1 MYHCTRKLLGL
12 TDENLFFEE
21 EWLETVEEDGFRTNL
36 IHAKLS
42 YILSHC
48 RKCGIKN
55 EGQII
60 KNGSHK
66 TKVQLLPYRAT
77 KTELRLVR
85 TRFYCKECQST
96 FNAQTNLVDE
106 NCYLSKELKVQIA
119 LELAKNTIKKELPIA
134 ILSLT

>member
-1 MYHCTRKLLGL
+1 MDHCTRKLLGL

-21 EWLETVEEDGFRTNL
+21 EGFRTNL
-36 IHAKLS
+36 NHAQLS
-42 YILSHC
+42 YIPSHC

-66 TKVQLLPYRAT
+66 TKIQLLPYRTT
-77 KTELRLVR
+77 KTELHLIR
-85 TRFYCKECQST
+85 TRFYSKECQST

-106 NCYLSKELKVQIA
+106 NCYLLKDSQSFFD
-119 LELAKNTIKKELPIA
+119 TINSLDYLLPMVLYEA
-134 ILSLT
+134 DVFN